1 MNVIWNKKEL
11 KEIKAVILT
20 RVSLKLDENNDLMER
35 KAVPSNCA
43 IGQYAYNN
51 LINEI
56 TSLYYFNDKKVIDD
70 TLERASKVNFDI
82 SNPLHFGLISALS
95 KIDKDDRAGVFVIF
109 KEIVSQ
115 YQRVIDTNVKQLY
128 GNYDIDDLTYLY
140 ETIKDSKEQ
149 TEIEKI
155 VNETMSKIFSY
166 SNGINECELFKSL
179 CDSQNN
185 KVKDNILKKISDII
199 ASKAKIK
206 EAEQFN
212 IISGHKSDF
221 GKKIETRYKREIKE
235 HGRLY

>member
-95 KIDKDDRAGVFVIF
+95 KIDKA
-109 KEIVSQ
+109 
-115 YQRVIDTNVKQLY
+115 
-128 GNYDIDDLTYLY
+128 
-140 ETIKDSKEQ
+140 
-149 TEIEKI
+149 
-155 VNETMSKIFSY
+155 
-166 SNGINECELFKSL
+166 
-179 CDSQNN
+179 
-185 KVKDNILKKISDII
+185 
-199 ASKAKIK
+199 
-206 EAEQFN
+206 FN
-212 IISGHKSDF
+212 F
-221 GKKIETRYKREIKE
+221 
-235 HGRLY
+235 